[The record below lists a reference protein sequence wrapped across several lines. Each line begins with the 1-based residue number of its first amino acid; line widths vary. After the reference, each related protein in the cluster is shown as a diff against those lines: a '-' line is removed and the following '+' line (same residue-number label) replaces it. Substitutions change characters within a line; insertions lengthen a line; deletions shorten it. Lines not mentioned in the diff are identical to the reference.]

1 MFGLEGQ
8 KGKKGKPDMKAFT
21 FDLEEK
27 LKSPKAMDDLKQKV
41 HEHLHELKR
50 QLQEGLEGE
59 AFEEVGYLIYGYVA
73 LLKVMGRIPTKGKK

>member
-1 MFGLEGQ
+1 MFGLESQ

-27 LKSPKAMDDLKQKV
+27 LKSPQEMEALRQKV
-41 HEHLHELKR
+41 HGNLHDLKK

-59 AFEEVGYLIYGYVA
+59 AFEEVGHMIYGYIA

>member
-1 MFGLEGQ
+1 MFGLESQ

-27 LKSPKAMDDLKQKV
+27 LKSPQAMEALRQKV
-41 HEHLHELKR
+41 HGHLHDLKK

-59 AFEEVGYLIYGYVA
+59 AFEEVGHMIYGYIA
-73 LLKVMGRIPTKGKK
+73 LLKVMGRIPTKGNK